1 MYDSAWYC
9 ENELIAKWRKL
20 VLANERTQSS
30 KFKERTKAESYMLQ
44 HEKRAQRSQSELAQ
58 SAKAAWHIQ
67 SLLHGRNVFTLIYTC
82 FVGTFFPFVNLRCLR
97 RIIDIVLHFCCA
109 SSIEPSHKWRH
120 TLTWIVLAADTWLF
134 IILTQIINGSN
145 VPTERNSIWT
155 NKVNICTRS
164 STNRPIK

>member
-1 MYDSAWYC
+1 M
-9 ENELIAKWRKL
+9 AKIGISKRKKPK
-20 VLANERTQSS
+20 VVSSRSERKQSLTCCS
-30 KFKERTKAESYMLQ
+30 TKKERIDPKVNWLRVRKQPATSN
-44 HEKRAQRSQSELAQ
+44 
-58 SAKAAWHIQ
+58 I
-67 SLLHGRNVFTLIYTC
+67 LLGRNVFTLIYTC

-109 SSIEPSHKWRH
+109 SFIEPSHKWRH
-120 TLTWIVLAADTWLF
+120 PYRDRVSRSSDTWLF

-164 STNRPIK
+164 STNRPIN